1 MSFSL
6 SAGAS
11 VFAGDVIIQ
20 GYGQTPGSFVC
31 NGDAVINGN
40 LAVSGGIISNLGP
53 IPVVNVSSNTTL
65 PNTLSTLTEVICGVG
80 SAYTVIL
87 PHNASGY
94 QLSFTNNN
102 TVNTTIQSPTI
113 LYYESPLGTF
123 THSSSLAIIP
133 HASII
138 CISDGTN
145 WFVFYNSGLYSPL
158 QGQITA
164 LQSEIAGAVLLSAN
178 NTFTGTC
185 AFTQALTVPAAS
197 ISNSQLVNSAVRNGY
212 VDFTSS
218 GQTQLNTLAAAAV
231 SLSANNT
238 FTGANTFTQA
248 VAVPAASIT
257 NAQHANAAIR
267 SGYVDFTSSGQT
279 QLNTLAASGVSLAA
293 NNTFTGANSFTQPV
307 VVPAASITNAQH
319 ANAAIR
325 SGYVDFTSS
334 GQTQLNTLAASG
346 VSLAAD
352 NTFTGANTFSQAV
365 VVPASSITD
374 AQHVN
379 TAISSGYVDFTSSG
393 QTQLNTLASA
403 AVSLAADNTF
413 TGANTFTQAV
423 VVPSAS
429 ITDAQHVNT
438 AISSGFVDFTS
449 SGQTQLN
456 TLSSAIS
463 SVPSLASDQ
472 SWTGVNTFT
481 KQLKANFTT
490 GDGNNNTFYGV
501 GCGNNSVATSNCTAM
516 GSGCMASITSG
527 NANTCIGKET
537 GNHLST
543 GGNNALIGYQVGKA
557 MTTAAG
563 NVGMG
568 YQSLLSC
575 TTGQSN
581 TIIGPASGGQ
591 LTSGNN
597 NTVVGNDAGDGL
609 STGSNNTF
617 IGTFANGSST
627 QSNATALG
635 YSASTFLFDYSTAL
649 GYSATCTAA
658 NQVMI
663 GTAAETV
670 VVPGS
675 LYVNSSQT
683 TVSGSTSGNIVCT
696 QPLRGSSLKK
706 VVIYFSALNGSATY
720 TFPVAFSYTPA
731 VAVDGS
737 GIAPLFSNITALS
750 TTAVTFNTLG
760 AVSGFIFL
768 EGF

>member
-248 VAVPAASIT
+248 VA
-257 NAQHANAAIR
+257 
-267 SGYVDFTSSGQT
+267 
-279 QLNTLAASGVSLAA
+279 
-293 NNTFTGANSFTQPV
+293 
-307 VVPAASITNAQH
+307 VPAASITNAQH